1 MLANIPDF
9 NTIEKLH
16 RAASPS
22 EDAYNLIHCHCI
34 VIATISWMLA
44 RHQNQLLAFKQLNLN
59 ENLADF
65 DDFEN
70 LADFADKSQADVE
83 QIMLRQMSKINEDLK
98 NRCNLAKS
106 CLEKLIDAN
115 ALELPKV
122 SGGIAPLDYVD
133 EYAAFA
139 GGLLHDI
146 GTYFVL
152 AKDGSKAADG
162 KLEFDGPNYILH
174 GLRGYNYL
182 IDNGFSED
190 IAQFA
195 RNHTGV
201 GLTREQVALQNLPLP
216 AGDYIPRTVE
226 QEIVMVAD
234 KYNSKSIPPRFL
246 TVDTYRRK
254 AARFGEEN
262 AKRWMCLVNKYG
274 RVSVCK
280 LADFFGLKVD

>member
-9 NTIEKLH
+9 NRIEKLH

-22 EDAYNLIHCHCI
+22 EDAYNLIHCHCV

-44 RHQNQLLAFKQLNLN
+44 RHQNKLLAFKQLNLN
-59 ENLADF
+59 NDFADF
-65 DDFEN
+65 ADFEN
-70 LADFADKSQADVE
+70 LADKSQADVE

-98 NRCNLAKS
+98 NRCDLAKS
-106 CLEKLIDAN
+106 CLKKLIDTN
-115 ALELPKV
+115 PLELPKV
-122 SGGIAPLDYVD
+122 SGGIAPKAYVD

-152 AKDGSKAADG
+152 AKDGSKTADG

-262 AKRWMCLVNKYG
+262 AKRWMCLVSKYG
-274 RVSVCK
+274 RPSVCK

>member
-1 MLANIPDF
+1 MLLCFKERGVIMLADLPDF
-9 NTIEKLH
+9 NRIEKLH
-16 RAASPS
+16 RATAPS
-22 EDAYNLIHCHCI
+22 EAAYNLIHCHCV
-34 VIATISWMLA
+34 VIATISWMIA
-44 RHQNQLLAFKQLNLN
+44 RHQNQLLAFKQLGSI
-59 ENLADF
+59 E
-65 DDFEN
+65 
-70 LADFADKSQADVE
+70 DFADKSPASVE
-83 QIMLRQMSKINEDLK
+83 QIMLCQISKINKDLK
-98 NRCNLAKS
+98 SRCDLAKS
-106 CLEKLIDAN
+106 CLEKLINLDP
-115 ALELPKV
+115 LSLPKID
-122 SGGIAPLDYVD
+122 GGAAPSDYVD

-152 AKDGSKAADG
+152 DKDGSREENG
-162 KLEFDGPNYILH
+162 KLEFDGPHYILH

-190 IAQFA
+190 TAQFA

-201 GLTREQVALQNLPLP
+201 GLTREQVVAQNLPLP
-216 AGDYIPRTVE
+216 AGDYIPQTIE

-254 AARFGEEN
+254 AERFGEEN
-262 AKRWMCLVNKYG
+262 AKRWMFLVNKYG

>member
-22 EDAYNLIHCHCI
+22 EDAYNLIHCHCV
-34 VIATISWMLA
+34 VIATISWMIA
-44 RHQNQLLAFKQLNLN
+44 RHQNQMLAFKQLNLN
-59 ENLADF
+59 NDF
-65 DDFEN
+65 
-70 LADFADKSQADVE
+70 ADFADKSQADVE
-83 QIMLRQMSKINEDLK
+83 QIMLRQMYKINEDLK
-98 NRCNLAKS
+98 NRCDLAKS
-106 CLEKLIDAN
+106 CLKKLIDTN
-115 ALELPKV
+115 PLDLPKV
-122 SGGIAPLDYVD
+122 SGGIAPKDYVD

-201 GLTREQVALQNLPLP
+201 GLTREQVVAQNLPLP
-216 AGDYIPRTVE
+216 SGDYVPRTVE

-280 LADFFGLKVD
+280 LADFFGLKVDQAKLIR

>member
-22 EDAYNLIHCHCI
+22 EDAYNLIHCHCV
-34 VIATISWMLA
+34 VIATISWMIA
-44 RHQNQLLAFKQLNLN
+44 RHQNQMLAFKQLNLN
-59 ENLADF
+59 NDF
-65 DDFEN
+65 
-70 LADFADKSQADVE
+70 ADFADKSQADVE

-98 NRCNLAKS
+98 NRCDLAKS
-106 CLEKLIDAN
+106 CLGKLIDAN

-122 SGGIAPLDYVD
+122 SGGIAPKDYVD

-152 AKDGSKAADG
+152 AKDGSKAANG

-201 GLTREQVALQNLPLP
+201 GLTSEQVVAQNLPLP
-216 AGDYIPRTVE
+216 SGDYVPRTVE

>member
-22 EDAYNLIHCHCI
+22 EDAYNLIHCHCV

-44 RHQNQLLAFKQLNLN
+44 RRQNQLLAFKQLNLSG
-59 ENLADF
+59 DF
-65 DDFEN
+65 GDFGDF
-70 LADFADKSQADVE
+70 ADFADKSQAAVE

-98 NRCNLAKS
+98 NRCDLAKS
-106 CLEKLIDAN
+106 CLKELIGIN
-115 ALELPKV
+115 PLELPKV
-122 SGGIAPLDYVD
+122 SGGIAPSDYVD

-152 AKDGSKAADG
+152 AKDGSKAANG

-174 GLRGYNYL
+174 GLRGYRYL
-182 IDNGFSED
+182 IEHGFSED
-190 IAQFA
+190 AAQFA

-201 GLTREQVALQNLPLP
+201 GLTSEQVALQNLPLP

-246 TVDTYRRK
+246 TVDTYKRK

-274 RVSVCK
+274 RPSVCK
-280 LADFFGLKVD
+280 LADLFGLKVD

>member
-1 MLANIPDF
+1 MLADLPDF
-9 NTIEKLH
+9 NRIEKLH
-16 RAASPS
+16 RATAPS
-22 EDAYNLIHCHCI
+22 EAAYNLIHCHCV

-59 ENLADF
+59 N
-65 DDFEN
+65 DFEN
-70 LADFADKSQADVE
+70 FADFADFADKSQADVE

-98 NRCNLAKS
+98 NRCDLAKS
-106 CLEKLIDAN
+106 CLGKLIDVN
-115 ALELPKV
+115 PLELPKV
-122 SGGIAPLDYVD
+122 SGGIAPKDYVD

-152 AKDGSKAADG
+152 AKDGSKAANG

-216 AGDYIPRTVE
+216 AGDYVPRTVE

-274 RVSVCK
+274 RVSVCT

>member
-22 EDAYNLIHCHCI
+22 EDAYNLIHCHCV
-34 VIATISWMLA
+34 VIATISWMIA
-44 RHQNQLLAFKQLNLN
+44 RHQNQMLAFKQLNLN
-59 ENLADF
+59 NDF
-65 DDFEN
+65 
-70 LADFADKSQADVE
+70 ADFADKSQADVE
-83 QIMLRQMSKINEDLK
+83 QIMLHQMSKINEDLK
-98 NRCNLAKS
+98 NRCDLAKS
-106 CLEKLIDAN
+106 CLKKLIDTN
-115 ALELPKV
+115 PLELPKV
-122 SGGIAPLDYVD
+122 SGGIAPKAYVD

-216 AGDYIPRTVE
+216 SGDYVPRTAE

>member
-1 MLANIPDF
+1 MLADLPDF
-9 NTIEKLH
+9 NRIEKLH
-16 RAASPS
+16 RATAPS
-22 EDAYNLIHCHCI
+22 EAAYNLIHCHCV

-59 ENLADF
+59 NDF
-65 DDFEN
+65 
-70 LADFADKSQADVE
+70 ADFADKSQADVE

-98 NRCNLAKS
+98 NRCDLAKS
-106 CLEKLIDAN
+106 CLKKLIDTN
-115 ALELPKV
+115 PLELPKV
-122 SGGIAPLDYVD
+122 SGGIAPKAYVD

-190 IAQFA
+190 TAQFA

-201 GLTREQVALQNLPLP
+201 GLTREQVVSQNLPLP
-216 AGDYIPRTVE
+216 AGDYIPQTIE

-254 AARFGEEN
+254 AERFGEEN
-262 AKRWMCLVNKYG
+262 AKRWMFLVNKYG

>member
-98 NRCNLAKS
+98 NRCDLAKS
-106 CLEKLIDAN
+106 CLKKLIDTN
-115 ALELPKV
+115 PLEIPKV
-122 SGGIAPLDYVD
+122 SGGIAPKDYVD

-201 GLTREQVALQNLPLP
+201 GLTREQVVAQNLPLP

-254 AARFGEEN
+254 AERFGEEN
-262 AKRWMCLVNKYG
+262 AKRWMFLVNKYG

>member
-22 EDAYNLIHCHCI
+22 EDAYNLIHCHCV

-59 ENLADF
+59 NDF
-65 DDFEN
+65 
-70 LADFADKSQADVE
+70 ADFADKSQADVE

-98 NRCNLAKS
+98 NRCDLAKS
-106 CLEKLIDAN
+106 CLKKLIDTN
-115 ALELPKV
+115 PLDLPKV
-122 SGGIAPLDYVD
+122 SGGIAPKDYVD

-201 GLTREQVALQNLPLP
+201 GLTREQVVAQNLPLP
-216 AGDYIPRTVE
+216 SGDYVPRTVE

>member
-59 ENLADF
+59 NDF
-65 DDFEN
+65 ADFEN
-70 LADFADKSQADVE
+70 LADFADKPQADVE

-98 NRCNLAKS
+98 NRCDLAKS
-106 CLEKLIDAN
+106 CLEKLIGVN
-115 ALELPKV
+115 AFELPKV
-122 SGGIAPLDYVD
+122 SGGIAPKAYVD

-201 GLTREQVALQNLPLP
+201 GLTREQVVAQNLPLP

>member
-22 EDAYNLIHCHCI
+22 EDAYNLIHCHCV
-34 VIATISWMLA
+34 VIATISWMIA
-44 RHQNQLLAFKQLNLN
+44 RHQNQMLAFKQLNLN
-59 ENLADF
+59 NDF
-65 DDFEN
+65 
-70 LADFADKSQADVE
+70 ADFADKSQADVE

-98 NRCNLAKS
+98 NRCDLAKS
-106 CLEKLIDAN
+106 CLKKLIDTN
-115 ALELPKV
+115 PLDLPKV
-122 SGGIAPLDYVD
+122 SGGIAPKDYVD

-201 GLTREQVALQNLPLP
+201 GLTSEQVVAQNLPLP
-216 AGDYIPRTVE
+216 SGDYVPRTVE

>member
-1 MLANIPDF
+1 MLADLPDF
-9 NTIEKLH
+9 NRIEKLH
-16 RAASPS
+16 RTTAPS
-22 EDAYNLIHCHCI
+22 EAAYNLIHCHCV

-59 ENLADF
+59 NDF
-65 DDFEN
+65 
-70 LADFADKSQADVE
+70 ADFADKSQADVE

-98 NRCNLAKS
+98 NRCDLAKS
-106 CLEKLIDAN
+106 CLKKLIDTN
-115 ALELPKV
+115 PLDLPKV
-122 SGGIAPLDYVD
+122 SGGIAPKDYVD

-201 GLTREQVALQNLPLP
+201 GLTREQVVAQNLPLP
-216 AGDYIPRTVE
+216 SGDYVSRTVE

>member
-22 EDAYNLIHCHCI
+22 EDAYNLIHCHCV
-34 VIATISWMLA
+34 VIATISWMIA
-44 RHQNQLLAFKQLNLN
+44 RHQNHMLAFKQLNLN
-59 ENLADF
+59 NDF
-65 DDFEN
+65 
-70 LADFADKSQADVE
+70 ADFAYKSQADVE

-98 NRCNLAKS
+98 NRCDLAKS
-106 CLEKLIDAN
+106 CLKKLIDTN
-115 ALELPKV
+115 PLDLPKV
-122 SGGIAPLDYVD
+122 SGGIAPKDYVD

-201 GLTREQVALQNLPLP
+201 GLTREQVVAQNLPLP
-216 AGDYIPRTVE
+216 SGDYVPRTVE

>member
-22 EDAYNLIHCHCI
+22 EDAYNLIHCHCV

-44 RHQNQLLAFKQLNLN
+44 RRQNQLLAFKQLNLSG
-59 ENLADF
+59 DF
-65 DDFEN
+65 GDFG
-70 LADFADKSQADVE
+70 DFADKSQAAVE

-98 NRCNLAKS
+98 NRCDLAKS
-106 CLEKLIDAN
+106 CLKELIGIN
-115 ALELPKV
+115 PLELSKV
-122 SGGIAPLDYVD
+122 SGGIAPSDYVD

-152 AKDGSKAADG
+152 AKDGSKAANG

-174 GLRGYNYL
+174 GLRGYRYL

-201 GLTREQVALQNLPLP
+201 GLTSEQVVAQKLPLP

-246 TVDTYRRK
+246 TVDTYKRK

-274 RVSVCK
+274 RPSVCK
-280 LADFFGLKVD
+280 LADLFGLKVD

>member
-1 MLANIPDF
+1 MLADLPDF
-9 NTIEKLH
+9 NRIEKLH
-16 RAASPS
+16 RATAPS
-22 EDAYNLIHCHCI
+22 EAAYNLIHCHCV

-44 RHQNQLLAFKQLNLN
+44 RHQNQLLAFKQLGSI
-59 ENLADF
+59 E
-65 DDFEN
+65 
-70 LADFADKSQADVE
+70 DFADKSPVSVE

-98 NRCNLAKS
+98 NRCDLAKS
-106 CLEKLIDAN
+106 CLKKLIDAN
-115 ALELPKV
+115 PLELPKV
-122 SGGIAPLDYVD
+122 SGGIAPKDYVD

-152 AKDGSKAADG
+152 DKDGSKAANG

-201 GLTREQVALQNLPLP
+201 GLTSEQVALQNLPLP
-216 AGDYIPRTVE
+216 AGDYVPRTVE

-274 RVSVCK
+274 RVSVCN
-280 LADFFGLKVD
+280 LADFFGLKID

>member
-22 EDAYNLIHCHCI
+22 EDAYNLIHCHCV
-34 VIATISWMLA
+34 VIATISWMIA
-44 RHQNQLLAFKQLNLN
+44 RHQNQMLAFKQLNLN
-59 ENLADF
+59 NDF
-65 DDFEN
+65 
-70 LADFADKSQADVE
+70 ADFADKSQADVE

-98 NRCNLAKS
+98 NRCDLAKS
-106 CLEKLIDAN
+106 CLKKLIDTN
-115 ALELPKV
+115 PLDLPKV
-122 SGGIAPLDYVD
+122 SGGIAPKDYVD

-201 GLTREQVALQNLPLP
+201 GLTREQVVAQNLPLP
-216 AGDYIPRTVE
+216 SGDYVPRTVE

>member
-59 ENLADF
+59 NDFADF
-65 DDFEN
+65 ADFEN
-70 LADFADKSQADVE
+70 LADFADKPQADVE

-98 NRCNLAKS
+98 NRCDLAKS
-106 CLEKLIDAN
+106 CLEKLIGVN
-115 ALELPKV
+115 AFELPKV
-122 SGGIAPLDYVD
+122 SGGIAPKAYVD

-201 GLTREQVALQNLPLP
+201 GLTREQVVAQNLPLP

>member
-16 RAASPS
+16 RAAAPS
-22 EDAYNLIHCHCI
+22 EDAYNLIHCHCV

-59 ENLADF
+59 E
-65 DDFEN
+65 
-70 LADFADKSQADVE
+70 DFADKSPESVE
-83 QIMLRQMSKINEDLK
+83 QTMLCKISKINEDLK

>member
-1 MLANIPDF
+1 MLADLPDF
-9 NTIEKLH
+9 NRIEKLH
-16 RAASPS
+16 CTTAPS
-22 EDAYNLIHCHCI
+22 EAAYNLIHCHCV

-59 ENLADF
+59 NDF
-65 DDFEN
+65 
-70 LADFADKSQADVE
+70 ADFADKSQADVE

-98 NRCNLAKS
+98 NRCDLAKS
-106 CLEKLIDAN
+106 CLKKLIDTN
-115 ALELPKV
+115 PLDLPKV
-122 SGGIAPLDYVD
+122 SGGIAPKDYVD

-201 GLTREQVALQNLPLP
+201 GLTREQVVAQNLPLP
-216 AGDYIPRTVE
+216 SGDYVPRTVE